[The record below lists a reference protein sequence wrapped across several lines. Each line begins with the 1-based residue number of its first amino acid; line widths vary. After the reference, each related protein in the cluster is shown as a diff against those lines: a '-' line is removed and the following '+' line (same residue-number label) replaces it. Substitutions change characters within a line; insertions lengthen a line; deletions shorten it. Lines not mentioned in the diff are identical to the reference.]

1 MSWRQHRAFSV
12 AFFVLMFTG
21 ATVFYVVL
29 LRQFGALPDVR
40 KNREEIIELQA
51 KVDSLRDDLHR
62 LERSSRGQGTDR

>member
-1 MSWRQHRAFSV
+1 
-12 AFFVLMFTG
+12 MFTG

-40 KNREEIIELQA
+40 QNREEIIELQA
-51 KVDSLRDDLHR
+51 KVDSLRDDLHI